1 MKIPVL
7 LAILVSL
14 TSPVASSQD
23 RDTRIADLDKKLA
36 AARETASA
44 LQKTI
49 DSLAT
54 ELASLRQPENA
65 PPSATALPGAPA
77 EPLTEVKPDGF
88 KSQILR
94 PDLGGDE
101 RDAKMTGRPGLFIQ
115 SRYQNL
121 PIAGTTIASAPSN
134 FVLTRMESRWSG
146 RLSDKV
152 GMGFELQ
159 YHPAPMG
166 AAAEI
171 VNDAFVE
178 YYPSEQI
185 TIRAGQF
192 VKPFGFDVQQSSSI
206 RESPERGMFA
216 GYFFPGQ
223 RDRGVLV
230 SAKLDSIGA
239 AWKGAQIYAGLFNGN
254 RFFVD
259 NNRQLNYNVRFRKVL
274 DNIPLAIGVSAQLGR
289 QIFPVGMMVATTSEN
304 LYGADVQWAW
314 RRFGIRGELM
324 GGDMPSTLVSLQ
336 SEFTPR
342 FRPGAHSV
350 GGAVF
355 TAFALTRH
363 SQIYARYDQ
372 FNGDPVSGQNVRAF
386 NFGYLRKLGEH
397 SRVAADYQFKNRP
410 SFNDDFVNT
419 RFQIVWNVV
428 Y

>member
-1 MKIPVL
+1 
-7 LAILVSL
+7 
-14 TSPVASSQD
+14 
-23 RDTRIADLDKKLA
+23 LDKKLA
-36 AARETASA
+36 AARDAAST

-49 DSLAT
+49 EALAS
-54 ELASLRQPENA
+54 ELASLRQAENA
-65 PPSATALPGAPA
+65 PSLAAVLPAAPA
-77 EPLTEVKPDGF
+77 AAAGGLQEDGLRN
-88 KSQILR
+88 QILR
-94 PDLGGDE
+94 PNLGGDE
-101 RDAKMTGRPGLFIQ
+101 RDTKLSGRPELFIQ
-115 SRYQNL
+115 SRYQTL
-121 PIAGTTIASAPSN
+121 PLAGTNIPTAPSN

-146 RLSDKV
+146 RISDKV

-178 YYPSEQI
+178 YYPSEQL

-192 VKPFGFDVQQSSSI
+192 VKPFGFDIQQSSSI

-223 RDRGVLV
+223 RDRGVMV
-230 SAKLDSIGA
+230 SAKLDGLGA
-239 AWKGAQIYAGLFNGN
+239 AWQGTQLYAGLFNGN

-259 NNRQLNYNVRFRKVL
+259 SNRQLNYNVRFRKVF
-274 DNIPLAIGVSAQLGR
+274 DSVPLAIGLSAQLGS
-289 QIFPVGMMVATTSEN
+289 QILPVGVKGSASEN

-314 RRFGIRGELM
+314 RRVGMRAELV
-324 GGDMPSTLVSLQ
+324 GGDMPSTLVSRQ
-336 SEFTPR
+336 PEFTPR

-355 TAFALTRH
+355 TSFQLTRDD
-363 SQIYARYDQ
+363 QVYTRYDQ
-372 FNGDPVSGQNVRAF
+372 FNGDPVSGHNVRAF

-397 SRVAADYQFKNRP
+397 SRVAVDYQFKKRP
-410 SFNDDFVNT
+410 SFNDDLVNT
-419 RFQIVWNVV
+419 RLQIVWNVV